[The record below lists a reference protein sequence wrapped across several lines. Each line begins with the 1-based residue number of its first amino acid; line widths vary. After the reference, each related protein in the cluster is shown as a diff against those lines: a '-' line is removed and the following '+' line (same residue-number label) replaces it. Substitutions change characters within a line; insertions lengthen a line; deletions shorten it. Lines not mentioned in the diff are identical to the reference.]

1 MSTHYFL
8 ALPIE
13 SAEFERIQR
22 EVLPYYSYHRIYR
35 PDEFHVTLQ
44 FLGALDDDQ
53 VEAVREITKRVAD
66 ETSPFTLTF
75 QRLDHFGR
83 SDRPRVLTIVPE
95 PEQALM
101 TFVSELRGRLSEDI
115 PALDRKPFVPHVTL
129 AKKWD
134 SGTIAPHVAPA
145 FNIIEKID
153 AVVLYRINPGHK
165 PAYEA
170 IDVFPLARSEEES
183 WRSRLKFLT

>member
-13 SAEFERIQR
+13 SVEFERIQR

-53 VEAVREITKRVAD
+53 VEAVREITKRVTDKTA
-66 ETSPFTLTF
+66 PFTLTF
-75 QRLDHFGR
+75 QQLDHFGR
-83 SDRPRVLTIVPE
+83 PDRPRVLTIVPE
-95 PEQALM
+95 PEPALM
-101 TFVSELRGRLSEDI
+101 TFVSELRGQLSEDI

-134 SGTIAPHVAPA
+134 SGTIVPHVAPA
-145 FNIIEKID
+145 FTIKEMID
-153 AVVLYRINPGHK
+153 AVVLYRINPSHK

-170 IDVFPLARSEEES
+170 IDVFPLTRSEEDT